1 MNLGQKVVVE
11 TTKSHRASRISVEL
25 KALQAPWLAWCKAA
39 GLTPS
44 EGIRQLVRQAVGGRA
59 SPPSATTAEDTGDPI
74 EGLRRHEVRMTQDE
88 AAALAAA
95 AQQAGMSGS
104 RYLVC
109 LLRAQ
114 LMGQDYFGAD
124 EVEALAQS
132 NRFLMGLATAMA
144 RAARDPSTPPEQRR
158 INQAQIQFI
167 RDLVDT
173 HVRSVSALLTANSR
187 RWRR

>member
-1 MNLGQKVVVE
+1 MVVE
-11 TTKSHRASRISVEL
+11 TTNSPRASRISVEL

-44 EGIRQLVRQAVGGRA
+44 EGIRLLVRQAVGEQEAAA
-59 SPPSATTAEDTGDPI
+59 SSTGDKAADDPD
-74 EGLRRHEVRMTQDE
+74 EGLRRHELRMTRAE

-95 AQQAGMSGS
+95 AQQAGMGSS

-114 LMGQDYFGAD
+114 LMGLPYFDAD

-158 INQAQIQFI
+158 INQAQVQFI
-167 RDLVDT
+167 RDLVDK
-173 HVRSVSALLTANSR
+173 HIRSVSALLTANSR

>member
-1 MNLGQKVVVE
+1 MVVE
-11 TTKSHRASRISVEL
+11 TTKSPRDSRISVEL

-39 GLTPS
+39 GVTPS
-44 EGIRQLVRQAVGGRA
+44 EGIRQLVRQAVDGQD
-59 SPPSATTAEDTGDPI
+59 STSSSTSAEETEDPV
-74 EGLRRHEVRMTQDE
+74 EGLRRHELRMTHAE
-88 AAALAAA
+88 ASALAAA
-95 AQQAGMSGS
+95 AQRAGMSSS

-114 LMGQDYFGAD
+114 LMQQPYFGAD
-124 EVEALAQS
+124 EIEALAQS

-144 RAARDPSTPPEQRR
+144 RAARDPSTPSEQRR
-158 INQAQIQFI
+158 INQAQVQFI
-167 RDLVDT
+167 RDLVDK

>member
-1 MNLGQKVVVE
+1 MVLGQKVVVE
-11 TTKSHRASRISVEL
+11 TTKPRRDSRISVEL
-25 KALQAPWLAWCKAA
+25 KELREPWFAWCKSA

-44 EGIRQLVRQAVGGRA
+44 EAIRQLVLQAVGRQKAANGSGEAREEEG
-59 SPPSATTAEDTGDPI
+59 PG
-74 EGLRRHEVRMTQDE
+74 EGLRRHEVRMTSEE

-95 AQQAGMSGS
+95 AKQAGMSSS

-114 LMGQDYFGAD
+114 LMGQAYFGSD

-132 NRFLMGLATAMA
+132 NRYLMGLSSAISKAV
-144 RAARDPSTPPEQRR
+144 RDPTTPLEQRR
-158 INQAQIQFI
+158 INGAQISFI
-167 RDLVDT
+167 RDLVQK